1 MREGVAK
8 PLRRQVKLALGG
20 AVLVVAIG
28 LSAWAVAPRAG
39 DAVADGPVVIGE
51 ARRGGLTIALP
62 QAVADVRI
70 REARTPGRP
79 IVLIDPGHG
88 GRDPGATGVS
98 GGVTEKQLTFAMASE
113 LADLLEKRGRVRV
126 ALARADDSYLTLDQR
141 AAIARR
147 IGASLFVSLHMDS
160 APNPLARGT
169 TIYSLSDVASSE
181 EAARFASAEN
191 RAGDAPSSEAD
202 GSLNSILADLALRGQ
217 MEQSAELARRTVR
230 RAAGRVALRPRPHQF
245 AAFQVLRRADTP
257 ALLVEAGYIS
267 NVDDEALL
275 ITAEG
280 RGPLVLVL
288 AQAIEADLAARRLR

>member
-1 MREGVAK
+1 MAK
-8 PLRRQVKLALGG
+8 PLRRPVKLALGG
-20 AVLVVAIG
+20 AVLVVTLG
-28 LSAWAVAPRAG
+28 LYAWAVAPRAR
-39 DAVADGPVVIGE
+39 DAVAGGPVVIGE

-126 ALARADDSYLTLDQR
+126 ALARSDDSYLSLDQR

-169 TIYSLSDVASSE
+169 TLYSLSDVASSE

-280 RGPLVLVL
+280 RRPLVLVL
-288 AQAIEADLAARRLR
+288 AQAIETDLAARRLR

>member
-1 MREGVAK
+1 MGI
-8 PLRRQVKLALGG
+8 LRKSAIATFALLALALLSIVGWQTLRSRPG
-20 AVLVVAIG
+20 ESPSGPALV
-28 LSAWAVAPRAG
+28 
-39 DAVADGPVVIGE
+39 GE
-51 ARRGGLTIALP
+51 ARRGGLTFALP
-62 QAVADVRI
+62 AAVADVRI
-70 REARTPGRP
+70 RDARTPGRP

-88 GRDPGATGVS
+88 GRDPGAAGVS
-98 GGVTEKQLTFAMASE
+98 GAVTEKQLTLVMANE

-126 ALARADDSYLTLDQR
+126 ALAREDDIYLTLDQR

-160 APNPLARGT
+160 APNPLARGAT
-169 TIYSLSDVASSE
+169 LYSLSDVASSE

-191 RAGDAPSSEAD
+191 RAGDTLSSEAD
-202 GSLNSILADLALRGQ
+202 GSLRSILSDLALRGQ
-217 MEQSAELARRTVR
+217 MEHSAELARRTVR

-275 ITAEG
+275 VTPAG
-280 RGPLVLVL
+280 RAPLVLVL
-288 AQAIEADLAARRLR
+288 AQAIEADLAQRRLR

>member
-1 MREGVAK
+1 MGI
-8 PLRRQVKLALGG
+8 LRKSAIATLALLALALLSIVGWQTLRSRPG
-20 AVLVVAIG
+20 ESPSGPALV
-28 LSAWAVAPRAG
+28 
-39 DAVADGPVVIGE
+39 GE
-51 ARRGGLTIALP
+51 ARRGGLTFALP
-62 QAVADVRI
+62 AAVADVRI
-70 REARTPGRP
+70 RDARTPGRP

-88 GRDPGATGVS
+88 GRDPGAAGVS
-98 GGVTEKQLTFAMASE
+98 GVVTEKQLTLVMANE
-113 LADLLEKRGRVRV
+113 LADLLERRGRVRV
-126 ALARADDSYLTLDQR
+126 ALAREDDIYLTLDQR

-160 APNPLARGT
+160 APNPLARGAT
-169 TIYSLSDVASSE
+169 LYSLSDVASSE

-191 RAGDAPSSEAD
+191 RAGDALSSEAD
-202 GSLNSILADLALRGQ
+202 GSLRSILSDLALRGQ

-275 ITAEG
+275 VTPAG
-280 RGPLVLVL
+280 RAPLVLVL
-288 AQAIEADLAARRLR
+288 AQAIEADLAQRRLR